1 MSITIL
7 GNKVGM
13 SQAFD
18 SKGNAIPVTIIKTS
32 PCYIT
37 QLKTK
42 ENCGY
47 HAIQIGYMDASITKQ
62 KVSRPM
68 HGHFAKANLPAFC
81 HVKEFKVSS
90 TLAYSIGQK
99 FSLEDFKVGQ
109 LIEVRGV
116 TIGKGNAGNIKRNA
130 FSRGPMSH
138 GSKHHRLQGSIGAG
152 TSPGRVIPGKKMPGR
167 MGGDNQ
173 TIKGLKVVYVNVDA
187 NIIAIKGSVPG
198 KCQNLLRIKCNLEQ

>member
-1 MSITIL
+1 MSIMIL

-13 SQAFD
+13 SQIFD
-18 SKGNAIPVTIIKTS
+18 SKANSIPVTIIKTS

-42 ENCGY
+42 DSCGY
-47 HAIQIGYMDASITKQ
+47 NAIQIGYLEATVTKQ
-62 KVSRPM
+62 KTSKPM
-68 HGHFAKANLPAFC
+68 LGHFSKVNLPAFC
-81 HVKEFKVSS
+81 HVKESKVLD
-90 TLAYSIGQK
+90 TLPYNIGQK
-99 FSLEDFKVGQ
+99 LSLECFQVGQ
-109 LIEVRGV
+109 LIEVSGL

-167 MGGDNQ
+167 MGGNKQ
-173 TIKGLKVVYVNVDA
+173 TIKGLEIIYINTSA
-187 NIIAIKGSVPG
+187 NIIAVKGSVPG
-198 KCQNLLRIKCNLEQ
+198 KRQNLLCLKSNVEK

>member
-1 MSITIL
+1 MSVTIL

-13 SQAFD
+13 AQIFD
-18 SKGNAIPVTIIKTS
+18 SKGNIIPVTIIKTS
-32 PCYIT
+32 PSYIT

-47 HAIQIGYMDASITKQ
+47 NAIQIGYLEAAIAKR
-62 KVSRPM
+62 KVSKPM
-68 HGHFAKANLPAFC
+68 RGHFATANLPAFC
-81 HVKEFKVSS
+81 YTAEVKVID
-90 TLAYSIGQK
+90 TLPYKIGQK
-99 FSLEDFKVGQ
+99 FSLECFQTGHFV
-109 LIEVRGV
+109 EVSGL
-116 TIGKGNAGNIKRNA
+116 TIGKGNAGNIKKNA

-167 MGGDNQ
+167 MGGDKQ
-173 TIKGLKVVYVNVDA
+173 TIKGLKIVYVNTHA

-198 KCQNLLRIKCNLEQ
+198 KRQNLLRLKLSIE